1 MSAATV
7 YRLHSWNRGGPLC
20 GQVSP
25 NGQCNVR
32 YAVDDHGRDV
42 PAWVTCQR
50 CLRLMHDD
58 GADRCLRPCRPGG
71 MGRVCVPEQR
81 PDGSSGVTGLTAVLA
96 STVTSC
102 AWHVWLNR
110 KLGRD
115 GP

>member
-50 CLRLMHDD
+50 CLRVMHDD
-58 GADRCLRPCRPGG
+58 GADP
-71 MGRVCVPEQR
+71 PEYQHGDE
-81 PDGSSGVTGLTAVLA
+81 PNLA
-96 STVTSC
+96 EHEV
-102 AWHVWLNR
+102 
-110 KLGRD
+110 
-115 GP
+115 

>member
-1 MSAATV
+1 
-7 YRLHSWNRGGPLC
+7 
-20 GQVSP
+20 
-25 NGQCNVR
+25 
-32 YAVDDHGRDV
+32 
-42 PAWVTCQR
+42 
-50 CLRLMHDD
+50 
-58 GADRCLRPCRPGG
+58 

>member
-42 PAWVTCQR
+42 PADAYDRAALEAWGEYAYLNNAR
-50 CLRLMHDD
+50 M
-58 GADRCLRPCRPGG
+58 GA
-71 MGRVCVPEQR
+71 
-81 PDGSSGVTGLTAVLA
+81 AA
-96 STVTSC
+96 
-102 AWHVWLNR
+102 
-110 KLGRD
+110 
-115 GP
+115 